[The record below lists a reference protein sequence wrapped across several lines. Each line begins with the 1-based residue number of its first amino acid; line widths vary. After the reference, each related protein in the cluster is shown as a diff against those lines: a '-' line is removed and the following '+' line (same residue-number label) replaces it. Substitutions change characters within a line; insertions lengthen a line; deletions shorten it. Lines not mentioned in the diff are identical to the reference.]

1 MKRALRDAGLKYDQI
16 EQAYVGYVYGD
27 STSGQRAVY
36 TVGIT
41 GIPIINVNNNCSTG
55 STALY
60 MAHQAIRGGQA
71 DCIMALGF
79 DKMFTGSL
87 KSFFDDRTNPLEKF
101 TTKDMEIRGNSKT
114 PMAPRL
120 FGNAGL
126 EHIQKYGTKVEHF
139 GKVAEKN
146 HRHSVNNPYS

>member
-1 MKRALRDAGLKYDQI
+1 MEKSNRPKVFVVGNGMTPFMKPGKHNYDYHDLSNIAMKRALRDAGLKFEQI
-16 EQAYVGYVYGD
+16 EQAFVGYVYGD

-36 TVGIT
+36 TMGNT

-60 MAHQAIRGGQA
+60 LANQTIMSGQA

-87 KSFFDDRTNPLEKF
+87 KTFFDDRSNPLEKF
-101 TTKDMEIRGNSKT
+101 YEKDTELRGK
-114 PMAPRL
+114 
-120 FGNAGL
+120 
-126 EHIQKYGTKVEHF
+126 
-139 GKVAEKN
+139 
-146 HRHSVNNPYS
+146 